1 MNKQKLEQHWFKHNI
16 NASNNSKLI
25 KLQANEGLEGY
36 AVYWKLIEL
45 LYINEGRYEFN
56 LDELAFTLRISRLEY
71 SNSLIESVIKNYG
84 LFNYDDDIFYSDRVI
99 QGLADIY
106 TKSKKNSEN
115 AKKRY
120 SKKDEPKIEEE
131 DKDEPEY
138 IRKWN
143 EEQERKR
150 NNNGF

>member
-1 MNKQKLEQHWFKHNI
+1 MKKEKLEQHWFKHNI
-16 NASNNSKLI
+16 NASNNGKLI

-45 LYINEGRYEFN
+45 LYINEGRYEFS

-106 TKSKKNSEN
+106 DKSKKATESAN
-115 AKKRY
+115 KRY

>member
-1 MNKQKLEQHWFKHNI
+1 MKKEKLEQHWFKHDI
-16 NASNNSKLI
+16 NASNNGKLI

-45 LYINEGRYEFN
+45 LYINEGRYEFS

-106 TKSKKNSEN
+106 DKSKKATESAN
-115 AKKRY
+115 KRY
-120 SKKDEPKIEEE
+120 QKEPVKKKELDDDFPF
-131 DKDEPEY
+131 
-138 IRKWN
+138 N
-143 EEQERKR
+143 
-150 NNNGF
+150 

>member
-120 SKKDEPKIEEE
+120 SKEEE

-143 EEQERKR
+143 EEQEKKR